1 MGKATQTIKY
11 TKTTKISRNNNNKN
25 SGKHETQDCCVHKYH
40 KNK

>member
-11 TKTTKISRNNNNKN
+11 TKTTKISRNNNKN
-25 SGKHETQDCCVHKYH
+25 SGKHETHDCCVHKYH